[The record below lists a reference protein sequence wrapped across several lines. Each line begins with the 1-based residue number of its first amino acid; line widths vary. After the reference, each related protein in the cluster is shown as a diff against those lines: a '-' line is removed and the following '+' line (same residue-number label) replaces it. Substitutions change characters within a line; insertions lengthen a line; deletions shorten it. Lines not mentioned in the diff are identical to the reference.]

1 MNSILTELI
10 KGLDTAPEQA
20 IPGLNIIPVIHR
32 GNSPQLF
39 VSLHDALEAGW
50 LEITEIDAGGH
61 VPFIRAHNKGSI
73 PILMLDGEELQ
84 GAKQNRILNVTVI
97 VPGQSIVDIPVS
109 CTEQGRWSYR
119 SNHFHESGSMLPS
132 RLRSEKAA
140 TVTQSLRER
149 GSREG
154 GQGQIW
160 QGVVDFQMENASPSE
175 TSAMHDVYVNR
186 SVDLDKSC
194 RKFKRV
200 EGQCG
205 IYVEIDGKF
214 AGLDLV
220 AQPGLWKDLHDKVVR
235 SYVIDVLNREHQS
248 ASVDP
253 AWRDKLLAKLQE
265 AASTEHLAVGLGSE
279 TRIES
284 PELVG
289 SLIQVEDEPVHA
301 ALYAHEARKPR
312 LC

>member
-20 IPGLNIIPVIHR
+20 IPGLNIIPVIHK
-32 GNSPQLF
+32 GSSPQLF

-50 LEITEIDAGGH
+50 LEITEVDAGGH

-119 SNHFHESGSMLPS
+119 SDRFSESGSMLPS

-154 GQGQIW
+154 GQGRIW
-160 QGVVDFQMENASPSE
+160 QGVVDFQVENASPSE
-175 TSAMHDVYVNR
+175 TSAMRDVYVSR
-186 SVDLDKSC
+186 AADLDESC
-194 RKFKRV
+194 RKFERV

-220 AQPGLWKDLHDKVVR
+220 GQPGLWKDLHDKVVR
-235 SYVIDVLNREHQS
+235 SYVIEVLNRSHQS
-248 ASVDP
+248 ARVDP
-253 AWRDKLLAKLQE
+253 TWREKLLQKLQE
-265 AASTEHLAVGLGSE
+265 ASSTDHPAVGMGDE

-284 PELVG
+284 PDLVG
-289 SLIQVEDEPVHA
+289 SVIRVLEAPVHA
-301 ALYAHEARKPR
+301 ALYAHEGRKPR
-312 LC
+312 LY